1 MNVLTTHY
9 TPIPAG
15 NTPLK
20 RPLKEY
26 LKYGVINLDKPS
38 NPSSHEVVS
47 WVKKILNVEKTGHS
61 GTLDPKVTGCLIV
74 CLERATRLAKSQ
86 QTAGKQYI
94 GIVRLHGP
102 IDSEIKLKN
111 VLNTLTGSLFQKPP
125 EISAVK
131 RELRIRTIYES
142 ELLEYD
148 PEKRLGVFRVSC
160 EAGTYVRTLCIHIG
174 LLLGVGGHMEE
185 LRRSRS
191 GCMTENDHL
200 MTMHDLLDAQW
211 RY

>member
-1 MNVLTTHY
+1 
-9 TPIPAG
+9 
-15 NTPLK
+15 
-20 RPLKEY
+20 
-26 LKYGVINLDKPS
+26 
-38 NPSSHEVVS
+38 
-47 WVKKILNVEKTGHS
+47 
-61 GTLDPKVTGCLIV
+61 
-74 CLERATRLAKSQ
+74 
-86 QTAGKQYI
+86 
-94 GIVRLHGP
+94 VRLHGSL
-102 IDSEIKLKN
+102 DSEIKLKN

-142 ELLEYD
+142 ELLAFD

-191 GCMTENDHL
+191 GCMSENDYL
-200 MTMHDLLDAQW
+200 VTMHDVLDAQW
-211 RY
+211 KYDNYKDETYLRRVILPL